1 MLLSHCQR
9 MILLSNFRLLLNVVL
24 MLGKVICC
32 VDIDKINNKLLG
44 KFLTVRRRK
53 FTKCNWRCDKI
64 CTQFDI

>member
-1 MLLSHCQR
+1 MSLSQFER
-9 MILLSNFRLLLNVVL
+9 MIFLSNFRLLLNVVL